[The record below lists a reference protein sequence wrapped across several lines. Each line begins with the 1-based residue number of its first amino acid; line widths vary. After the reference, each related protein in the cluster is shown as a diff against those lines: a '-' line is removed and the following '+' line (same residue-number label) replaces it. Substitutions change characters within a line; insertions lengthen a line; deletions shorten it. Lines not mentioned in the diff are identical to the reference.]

1 MSADVQ
7 PSVPET
13 GVEAPP
19 QVLDCDRCGR
29 RDETLRRSRHPYV
42 ISSIRS
48 ARSVATSGVFCVR
61 CRSIE
66 SAEAMLI
73 SIVAGWWSLKGPLL
87 TARSIATN
95 LSGGEIDSRLSAE
108 LHRRLAIEFE
118 QAGDIDH
125 AVASATVAQ
134 AMLPDNE
141 TGRLL
146 FRLKKGGYRPRPA
159 SSWWTLLP
167 VTTLLLLGLGVAL
180 VGLRMAA
187 SRSAAEL
194 ALLRSQEVAAAAVAH
209 NRHYVAARSI
219 YRDYWKAMY
228 AHCHAWNFQGF
239 AQCMDALPVTD
250 LEGMSTRMFPS
261 LTDADPPSVAIAE
274 MYWEVEVHH
283 LAQEMES
290 RIQSGDD
297 LGYVRDR
304 LTSLRNHPRM
314 QAVVTRDLVTE
325 KLDQTLAEL
334 AAFQP
339 KFSTGTS
346 QWQLETEHRRLGER
360 ITISHQMDQRLP
372 EEWDLRRKQ
381 DEIAA
386 EIRDREEMM
395 RRVPELFGDLIRQAD
410 PDVSA
415 SEAKR
420 LERIRGS

>member
-1 MSADVQ
+1 MSSNLQ
-7 PSVPET
+7 PSVPEP
-13 GVEAPP
+13 GVDPTP
-19 QVLDCDRCGR
+19 LLDCDRCGR

-48 ARSVATSGVFCVR
+48 ARSVATSGLFCVR

-87 TARSIATN
+87 TFPAIATN
-95 LSGGEIDSRLSAE
+95 LSGGEVDPRLNAE
-108 LHRRLAIEFE
+108 LHRRLALEFE
-118 QAGDIDH
+118 EAGDLDH

-134 AMLPDNE
+134 AMLPDND

-146 FRLKKGGYRPRPA
+146 YRLKKGGYRPKNA

-167 VTTLLLLGLGVAL
+167 VAVLLMLVLGVAFIW
-180 VGLRMAA
+180 LRIEA
-187 SRSAAEL
+187 SRNAEEL
-194 ALLRSQEVAAAAVAH
+194 ALRKSQEVAAAAVNH
-209 NRHYVAARSI
+209 NRHYVAAREI

-228 AHCHAWNFQGF
+228 AQCHAWHLQGF
-239 AQCMDALPVTD
+239 EHCMDALTVTE
-250 LEGMSTRMFPS
+250 LEGMSSRILPS

-283 LAQEMES
+283 LAQETQA

-304 LTSLRNHPRM
+304 LLLLREQPRM
-314 QAVVTRDLVTE
+314 QTVVTRDLVTV
-325 KLDQTLAEL
+325 KIDHALAEL

-339 KFSTGTS
+339 KFSTGS
-346 QWQLETEHRRLGER
+346 SLWQLETEHRRLGER
-360 ITISHQMDQRLP
+360 IAMSRDMTFRLP
-372 EEWDLRRKQ
+372 DEWELRQTQQRIET
-381 DEIAA
+381 EIA
-386 EIRDREEMM
+386 DRNLMKQ
-395 RRVPELFGDLIRQAD
+395 RVPELFGELIRQAD
-410 PDVSA
+410 PDVRA

-420 LERIRGS
+420 TERIRGS